1 MPYTRQYEQ
10 FLKPEVR
17 VSRSQIRPR
26 NIYRISTYAGGDP
39 ATKTAEQARYVFVIG
54 KVENK
59 IHCIKLNEIRPVDFT
74 KFINRLRDKRIPIE
88 SDQALDELLK
98 KFTKDGRQLFETYV
112 KKNPKVYLSEKPNYR
127 TYILEN
133 IQYCYEIRFEDGFL
147 RQLFGEGS
155 NTTTQRQVIENEI
168 NENDG

>member
-1 MPYTRQYEQ
+1 M
-10 FLKPEVR
+10 
-17 VSRSQIRPR
+17 
-26 NIYRISTYAGGDP
+26 
-39 ATKTAEQARYVFVIG
+39 
-54 KVENK
+54 
-59 IHCIKLNEIRPVDFT
+59 KLDLLIT